1 MPGALILLSVV
12 DVLGNKVLGI
22 LRLFFGVLYV
32 QRKLEDLSLICPEA
46 AKRAKAKP
54 DEAG

>member
-1 MPGALILLSVV
+1 MPGASILLSVV

-32 QRKLEDLSLICPEA
+32 QRKLEDLSLIYPEA

-54 DEAG
+54 DEA